1 MLLAVPFALFGALF
15 AVRPRNLE
23 NDVYFEIGLVTLM
36 PLAAR
41 NAILI
46 VEFAVLE
53 RERGRS
59 ADLEQQGSP
68 LSQSS

>member
-1 MLLAVPFALFGALF
+1 MLLAVPFAFFGALF
-15 AVRPRNLE
+15 AIRPRGLV